1 MKFESGPH
9 IRVGDL
15 LFWSKYADM
24 TSQTPKV
31 HEYVGICTGR
41 QSGIVHLINTEG
53 RAQKLNEVY
62 LVTPSKTGV
71 DSGF

>member
-1 MKFESGPH
+1 MKFESGPN

-24 TSQTPKV
+24 TSQSPKM

-41 QSGIVHLINTEG
+41 ESGIVHLINTEG
-53 RAQKLNEVY
+53 RATKLNEVY
-62 LVTPSKTGV
+62 LLAGRKK
-71 DSGF
+71 D

>member
-1 MKFESGPH
+1 MKFQTGPN

-24 TSQTPKV
+24 TSQSPKM

-41 QSGIVHLINTEG
+41 ESGIIHLINAEG
-53 RAQKLNEVY
+53 RATKLNEVY
-62 LVTPSKTGV
+62 LLAGRKKN
-71 DSGF
+71 

>member
-1 MKFESGPH
+1 MKFQTGPN

-24 TSQTPKV
+24 TSQSPKM

-41 QSGIVHLINTEG
+41 ESGIVHLINAEG
-53 RAQKLNEVY
+53 RATKLSEVY
-62 LVTPSKTGV
+62 LLAGRKKN
-71 DSGF
+71 

>member
-1 MKFESGPH
+1 MKLQTGPN

-24 TSQTPKV
+24 TSQSPKM

-41 QSGIVHLINTEG
+41 ESGIIHLINAEG
-53 RAQKLNEVY
+53 RATKLNEVY
-62 LVTPSKTGV
+62 LLAGRKKN
-71 DSGF
+71 

>member
-1 MKFESGPH
+1 MKFQSGPN

-24 TSQTPKV
+24 TSQSPKM

-41 QSGIVHLINTEG
+41 ESGIVHLINAEG
-53 RAQKLNEVY
+53 RAMKLNEVY
-62 LVTPSKTGV
+62 LLTGRKK
-71 DSGF
+71 D

>member
-1 MKFESGPH
+1 MKFESGPN

-24 TSQTPKV
+24 TSQSPKM

-41 QSGIVHLINTEG
+41 ESGIVHLINAEG
-53 RAQKLNEVY
+53 RATKLNEVY
-62 LVTPSKTGV
+62 LLAGRKKN
-71 DSGF
+71 

>member
-1 MKFESGPH
+1 MKFQSGPS

-24 TSQTPKV
+24 TSQSPKM

-41 QSGIVHLINTEG
+41 ESGIVHLINAEG
-53 RAQKLNEVY
+53 RATKLNEVY
-62 LVTPSKTGV
+62 LLAGRKKN
-71 DSGF
+71 

>member
-1 MKFESGPH
+1 MKFQSGPN

-24 TSQTPKV
+24 TSQSPKM

-41 QSGIVHLINTEG
+41 ESGIVHLINAEG
-53 RAQKLNEVY
+53 RATKLNEVY
-62 LVTPSKTGV
+62 LLAGRKKN
-71 DSGF
+71 

>member
-1 MKFESGPH
+1 MKFQSGPN

-24 TSQTPKV
+24 TSQSPKV

-41 QSGIVHLINTEG
+41 ESGIVHLINAEG

-62 LVTPSKTGV
+62 LLTISTT
-71 DSGF
+71 

>member
-1 MKFESGPH
+1 MKFQTGPN

-24 TSQTPKV
+24 TSQSPKM

-41 QSGIVHLINTEG
+41 ESGIVHLINAEG
-53 RAQKLNEVY
+53 RATKLNEVY
-62 LVTPSKTGV
+62 LLTGREKN
-71 DSGF
+71 

>member
-1 MKFESGPH
+1 MKFQSGPN

-24 TSQTPKV
+24 TSQSPKM

-41 QSGIVHLINTEG
+41 VSGIVHLINAEG
-53 RAQKLNEVY
+53 RATKLNEVY
-62 LVTPSKTGV
+62 LLAGRKKN
-71 DSGF
+71 